1 MDGVHDLGGK
11 QGFGRVDQASDKVFS
26 DRWEASVFAMVN
38 ASATAGA
45 WPNVDRFRH
54 AIERID
60 PEAYLNHGY
69 YGRWLGGLET
79 LLVEAGI
86 VDSLDITDKAIEKGA
101 LAEDLIAA
109 RPANKPDPMG
119 PAPTSTGSD
128 RELSRLPLFK
138 VGDEVTALNNVVPG
152 HTRLPAY
159 VRGKRGQVVLWHQG
173 WVYPDTNA
181 HGAGEQPQHLY
192 TVKFTG
198 DELWGQ
204 QGFSVCIDLFEP
216 YITAS

>member
-11 QGFGRVDQASDKVFS
+11 TGFGAVDQADAEVFS

-38 ASATAGA
+38 AGAMVGA
-45 WPNVDRFRH
+45 WTNVDRFRH

-60 PEAYLNHGY
+60 PDAYLNHGY

-86 VDSLDITDKAIEKGA
+86 VASLDITDKAIEKGA
-101 LAEDLIAA
+101 STDDLIAA
-109 RPANKPDPMG
+109 RPADKPDPLG
-119 PAPTSTGSD
+119 PVPTSTGSD

-138 VGDEVTALNNVVPG
+138 VGDEVTALSNVAPG
-152 HTRLPAY
+152 HTRLPGY

-192 TVKFTG
+192 TVKFTS

-216 YITAS
+216 YITTN